1 MENKINY
8 IITEII
14 NNNEISKYQF
24 VYPNNRSKLKC
35 GDIIKYIN
43 LNYKINNKKI
53 VTGILIKFNIN
64 KLFLK
69 SFDNKLFWS
78 IKINDNYVFYYRPYF
93 DLFEKLDTI
102 DSLKNIQIDYNK

>member
-14 NNNEISKYQF
+14 NNNKILKYKF
-24 VYPNNRSKLKC
+24 IYPDNRSILKS
-35 GDIIKYIN
+35 GDIIKYID

-78 IKINDNYVFYYRPYF
+78 IKINNNYIFYYRPYF
-93 DLFEKLDTI
+93 DLLENLDI
-102 DSLKNIQIDYNK
+102 